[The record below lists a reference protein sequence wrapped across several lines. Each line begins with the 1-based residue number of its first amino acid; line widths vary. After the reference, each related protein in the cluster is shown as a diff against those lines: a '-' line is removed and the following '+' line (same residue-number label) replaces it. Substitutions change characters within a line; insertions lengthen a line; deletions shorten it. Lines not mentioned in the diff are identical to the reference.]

1 MNLLLHKLKAM
12 RGAPPAGHI
21 IGSFKCQE
29 PIKTTI
35 FWRQKVIPKYIRPPM
50 GGEQAVTWG
59 SKSWDYCSC

>member
-50 GGEQAVTWG
+50 GGEQAVTL
-59 SKSWDYCSC
+59 